1 MRTPAENITM
11 LQKQINDLQLENQ
24 ILKNL
29 LERSGIS
36 YRQET
41 DRIREAEQAGEYDP
55 DQGARIIHPKQITDE
70 MANQFY
76 ARFWGRQDVYA
87 KRSEKKSTGEAGYYT
102 QCWNF

>member
-1 MRTPAENITM
+1 MRTPVENITM

-29 LERSGIS
+29 LERSGIP

-41 DRIREAEQAGEYDP
+41 ARIREPEQAGEYDP

-76 ARFWGRQDVYA
+76 ARFWGRQDV
-87 KRSEKKSTGEAGYYT
+87 
-102 QCWNF
+102 